1 MSKKSFTRRD
11 FIALSTTSALSAT
24 MPPALAKVAN
34 AGDATKGN
42 TSKKYNVLFL
52 LTDQERYI
60 PASEMPVGYSLPAHE
75 RLAREG
81 VEFENHQI
89 ASNVCTPS
97 RAVIYTGQHIQ
108 NNGMFDNCDF
118 PWTDDLSK
126 DIDTLGDMLRREG
139 YYTAYKGKWHLNHD
153 FETANDLNSPERF
166 LAEEMEE
173 YGFSDYFGIGDII
186 AHTEGGYLHDDVISA
201 MSRSW
206 LRGKGSNLA
215 TENNPWFLAVNLV
228 NPHDIMYYNTD
239 LAGQTE
245 QSSVAMMRIN
255 REPPSAIYQQNWGI
269 KLPESRNQS
278 LSDAGRPAA
287 HTEFRDARGAIVG
300 VVPNEDDR
308 WRRLNNYYLNCIQDV
323 DRNVGKILNELDALG
338 LAENTIV
345 IYTSDHGEHAGAHG
359 LSGKGATAYKE
370 QNNVPLIVRHPAYR
384 GGSRCRAVTSHVD
397 LAPTILGFAG
407 AAAQNDLDLPGKNL
421 ETLLA
426 DPESADYDAL
436 RSGALFNYNMFA
448 YIDAAFLNGIAQY
461 LKAGG
466 DPKKI
471 GDQFKPNLGNRGAI
485 RSVFDGRYKFSRY
498 FSPTEHNKPLSM
510 EQLFGLN
517 DVELFDLTSDPFEMK
532 NLALDRA
539 KNAELLIA
547 MNAKLNLLIE
557 SEVGEDIGQMLPG
570 GADGNWVIPPDIE
583 NLRM

>member
-1 MSKKSFTRRD
+1 MSKKGFTRRD
-11 FIALSTTSALSAT
+11 FVALSTTSALSASIS
-24 MPPALAKVAN
+24 PALAQLAN
-34 AGDATKGN
+34 AGEASKGN

-52 LTDQERYI
+52 LTDQERYM
-60 PASEMPVGYSLPAHE
+60 PASDMPAGYSLPAHE

-126 DIDTLGDMLRREG
+126 DMDTLGDMLRREG

-153 FETANDLNSPERF
+153 FETINDLHRPER
-166 LAEEMEE
+166 LLSGEMEE

-215 TENNPWFLAVNLV
+215 SENNPWFLAVNLV

-245 QSSVAMMRIN
+245 QSSGAMMRIN
-255 REPPSAIYQQNWGI
+255 REPPSAIYKQNWDV
-269 KLPESRNQS
+269 KLPESRNHS

-287 HTEFRDARGAIVG
+287 HTEFRDARGALVG

-323 DRNVGKILNELDALG
+323 DRNVGKILDELDALG

-345 IYTSDHGEHAGAHG
+345 IYTADHGEHAGAHG

-370 QNNVPLIVRHPAYR
+370 QNNVPLLVRHPGYR
-384 GGSRCRAVTSHVD
+384 GGSRCKAVTSHVD
-397 LAPTILGFAG
+397 LAPTILSFAG
-407 AAAQNDLDLPGKNL
+407 VANQVDTELPGKNL
-421 ETLLA
+421 EALLA
-426 DPESADYDAL
+426 DPDNADYDAM

-466 DPKKI
+466 DPKKMA
-471 GDQFKPNLGNRGAI
+471 DQFKPDLSKRGAI

-517 DVELFDLTSDPFEMK
+517 DVELFDLTSDPLEMN
-532 NLALDRA
+532 NLALNR
-539 KNAELLIA
+539 KNNGELLVA
-547 MNAKLNLLIE
+547 MNDKLNFLIE

-570 GADGNWVIPPDIE
+570 GADGNWVISPDIE
-583 NLRM
+583 NLRI